1 MEFDDVL
8 NILNDVP
15 DYQVFLTVDELN
27 ASTHQL
33 ANEHPNT
40 VEVVPIGHS
49 RQGDPIEAIKIGSG
63 PKQALLFAMPHPNEP
78 IGSMMLEYL
87 SRRLAEDDAL
97 RESLGYTWYLIK
109 CIDPDGTRLNEG
121 WFKGPFSVGNYARHF
136 YRPPAYQQVEW
147 TFPVEYKTLHFDN
160 PLPETQALM
169 ALVEQVRPDFVYS
182 LHNSGFGGA
191 YFYISEEAEPLYE
204 PFHKLV
210 GSQEL
215 PMHLG
220 EPEMPYAIEL
230 ASAVYQVPVVAQSY
244 DYLEKQT
251 GTDPAEIITG
261 GTASFDYAR
270 AFCDPFC
277 LVCEM
282 PYFYNPAIH
291 DTSPAVMVRRDAILQ
306 GVEQA
311 REAVGFLKEQYDAVK
326 DALTVSSP
334 FHDSIEE
341 ALRTFEQH
349 LAAEEHWAWTDPKTA
364 EMATV
369 AEKLDSL
376 VISRFY
382 RLLRLGMFV
391 RMVDA
396 QVATTGE
403 SPTLSS
409 ARAAVQAAFEA
420 RAADLEAEL
429 DYAVIPIQ
437 KLVRVQLG
445 SALLAADYAAGR
457 QAQRGVVHPPRN
469 ESDVLA

>member
-27 ASTHQL
+27 ANTHQL
-33 ANEHPNT
+33 ANKHPNG
-40 VEVVPIGHS
+40 VEILPIGHS

-109 CIDPDGTRLNEG
+109 CIDPDSTRLNEG
-121 WFKGPFSVGNYARHF
+121 WFKGPFSIENYARHY
-136 YRPPAYQQVEW
+136 YRPPHFQQVEW
-147 TFPVEYKTLHFDN
+147 TFPVDYKTLHFHD

-169 ALVEQVRPDFVYS
+169 ALIEQVRPDFIHS
-182 LHNSGFGGA
+182 LHNSGFGGV
-191 YFYISEEAEPLYE
+191 YFYISEEAPLLYE
-204 PFHKLV
+204 PFHKLAE
-210 GSQEL
+210 SQEL
-215 PMHLG
+215 PLHLG
-220 EPEMPYAIEL
+220 EPEMPFAIEL
-230 ASAVYQVPVVAQSY
+230 ASAVYKVPVIAQSY
-244 DYLEKQT
+244 DFLEQQT

-291 DTSPAVMVRRDAILQ
+291 DTSPADMVRRDAILQ
-306 GVEQA
+306 GTEQA
-311 REAVGFLKEQYDAVK
+311 RQDMNFLKGQYEAVR
-326 DALTVSSP
+326 DALTVPSL
-334 FHDSIEE
+334 FRDAIEE
-341 ALRTFEQH
+341 TLRTFEHH
-349 LAAEEHWAWTDPKTA
+349 LVAHENWARTEPKTA
-364 EMATV
+364 ETATV
-369 AEKLDSL
+369 AEKLDNL
-376 VISRFY
+376 VIRKFY
-382 RLLRLGMFV
+382 RLFSLGMFA
-391 RMVDA
+391 RLLDA
-396 QVATTGE
+396 QMAATGE
-403 SPTLSS
+403 SPSLSS
-409 ARAAVQAAFEA
+409 TREAAKAAFEA
-420 RAADLEAEL
+420 HSADLKAEL
-429 DYAVIPIQ
+429 EYSVIPIQ

-457 QAQRGVVHPPRN
+457 
-469 ESDVLA
+469 